1 MNYERRRPQLAQGK
15 QPFTP
20 ISHKNGKNVE
30 TPYEPLKLND
40 LVTPKGNR
48 SGLAAEKRPVSYED
62 VQNNDLAEL
71 KAVLLKAVR
80 VVERMERKQ
89 VMKSVA
95 TQTGQQQKPAARKR
109 FEATEV
115 NLSGSDSSDV
125 SPVVNKRHAQKAQAK
140 PVAQRSGLS
149 SSSDR
154 KSGGND
160 LEQRMRDMSL
170 LIKRLEN
177 QLDTIDVP
185 K

>member
-20 ISHKNGKNVE
+20 MSHKNGENAE
-30 TPYEPLKLND
+30 TPYEPLRLND

-48 SGLAAEKRPVSYED
+48 SGMAVEKHSVSYVD
-62 VQNNDLAEL
+62 AQSNDLAEL

-80 VVERMERKQ
+80 VIERMERKP
-89 VMKSVA
+89 VTKSVG
-95 TQTGQQQKPAARKR
+95 TQTGQQAPAVRKR

-115 NLSGSDSSDV
+115 TLSDSDSSDV
-125 SPVVNKRHAQKAQAK
+125 SPVVKRDNKRYAQPK
-140 PVAQRSGLS
+140 PVAKTSGLS

-154 KSGGND
+154 KSGGSD